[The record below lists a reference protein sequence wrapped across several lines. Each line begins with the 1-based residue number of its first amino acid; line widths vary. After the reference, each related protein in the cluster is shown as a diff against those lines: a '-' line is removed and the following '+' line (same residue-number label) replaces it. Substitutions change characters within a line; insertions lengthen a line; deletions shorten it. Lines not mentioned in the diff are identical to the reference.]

1 MKIATW
7 NVNSIRAR
15 EAQLTSFL
23 EKHNPDVVCLQEI
36 KCEESSF
43 PRQILLDL
51 GYHSAVSGQKTY
63 NGVAI
68 LSREKPEEVT
78 IGMNK
83 DVENFDD
90 PQARV
95 IAATISGIRVVSA
108 YVPNG
113 QEPGCEK
120 FNYKLSWLKAFREY
134 LKQCLRKNDLVVAG
148 GDYNIAPEDID
159 VHDPKKW
166 QNKILCTAEE
176 RLQFASLL
184 ELGLVDTYRE
194 LYPDNQQFSWW
205 DYRAG
210 NFQKNAGLRI
220 DFLLATPELFS
231 LCDDCS
237 ISMTERSGE
246 KPSDHAPVIAEF
258 AV

>member
-15 EAQLTSFL
+15 EAQLLSFL
-23 EKHNPDVVCLQEI
+23 ERHNPDVVCLQEI
-36 KCEESSF
+36 KCEETNF
-43 PRQILLDL
+43 PRQMLLDL
-51 GYHSAVSGQKTY
+51 GYHSAVFGQKTY

-68 LSREKPEEVT
+68 LSREKPQ
-78 IGMNK
+78 
-83 DVENFDD
+83 DVSASMKEHVEYFED
-90 PQARV
+90 PQARIV
-95 IAATISGIRVVSA
+95 AATIADVRIISA

-113 QEPGCEK
+113 QEPGSEK
-120 FNYKLSWLKAFREY
+120 FTYKLNWLKAFRDY
-134 LKQCLRKNDLVVAG
+134 LKQCLRQHELVIVG

-176 RLQFASLL
+176 RLQFANLL

-231 LCDDCS
+231 LCDDCNMS
-237 ISMTERSGE
+237 TTERSGE

-258 AV
+258 SL